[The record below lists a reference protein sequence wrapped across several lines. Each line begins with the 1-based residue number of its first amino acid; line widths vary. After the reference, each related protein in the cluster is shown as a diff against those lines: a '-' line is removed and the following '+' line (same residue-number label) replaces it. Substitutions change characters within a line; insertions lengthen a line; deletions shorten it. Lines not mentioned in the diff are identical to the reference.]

1 MIKTQYNEQIF
12 TKKATQVLIGV
23 YPDSIRVSGSYVI
36 AYCGKDGYRIPTM
49 DYVNYFK
56 TSRQERAKQV
66 IETYQIKKVNSIP
79 TFIIKGGRKTYLITK
94 AKGSFFC
101 TCKDHEINR
110 QDCKHILAVKQKFNL
125 K

>member
-1 MIKTQYNEQIF
+1 MNNKEYKEQVF

-23 YPDSIRVSGSYVI
+23 YPDSIKIMDSYVI
-36 AYCGKDGYRIPTM
+36 AYCGKDGYRIPAI

-56 TSRQERAKQV
+56 TSRQERAKKV

-79 TFIIKGGRKTYLITK
+79 TFIIKGGQKVYLITK
-94 AKGSFFC
+94 AKGSWFC

-125 K
+125 N